1 MQTLTIECKNDT
13 IAEHIYSL
21 LSHLPKK
28 DVVVSRSK
36 ADTETELHKKLLK
49 QSFSDLKN
57 GNVIKTGKIVTL

>member
-28 DVVVSRSK
+28 DVVIRRSK
-36 ADTETELHKKLLK
+36 VDTEAEKHKKLLK
-49 QSFSDLKN
+49 QSFDELKN
-57 GNVIKTGKIVTL
+57 GNVIKTGKTVTL

>member
-1 MQTLTIECKNDT
+1 VQTLTIECKNDT

-36 ADTETELHKKLLK
+36 VDGELENHKKLLK
-49 QSFSDLKN
+49 QSFNDFKN
-57 GNVIKTGKIVTL
+57 GNVINTGKTVTL

>member
-28 DVVVSRSK
+28 DVVISRNN
-36 ADTETELHKKLLK
+36 ADMEIDTHKKLLK
-49 QSFSDLKN
+49 QSFNDLKN
-57 GNVIKTGKIVTL
+57 GNVIKTGKTAIL

>member
-28 DVVVSRSK
+28 DVVIRRSK
-36 ADTETELHKKLLK
+36 VDTETEKHKKLLK
-49 QSFSDLKN
+49 QSFDELKN
-57 GNVIKTGKIVTL
+57 GNIIKTGKTVTL

>member
-1 MQTLTIECKNDT
+1 MQTLTIQCKNDT

-36 ADTETELHKKLLK
+36 VDAELEKHKKLLK
-49 QSFSDLKN
+49 QSFDDLKN
-57 GNVIKTGKIVTL
+57 GNVIKTGKTVTL